1 VRKGINMSEDIP
13 IARGDLASIVAA
25 EHQYI
30 RNPGSEELYDL
41 SGAMANDR
49 NLSGA
54 ARTRELQ
61 PRLRAELMQLLP
73 LSDSTSDAGEPRS

>member
-41 SGAMANDR
+41 SGAMANDS